1 MLVVGILLR
10 FVVMLILVERALTTT
25 ILFSEKLQVSFGEVL
40 MGQKSTKLSTSLS
53 IISLLVASFIAVFAF
68 WRIQIL
74 TEDVE
79 INRLRL
85 EVAEE
90 SLEKKINLVMTVIP
104 YCVWIVGGTY
114 PNGTVKTRAS
124 TLALSRTES
133 FSFKIYVSNIGDVFA
148 HLIYYAVFFSCDSP
162 LNYTEIQI
170 PLTETIVLK
179 PYESK
184 IFEYLFEPSR
194 SPPEV
199 ISTAHCFNLTFALGS
214 VETTIQ
220 KVVLAQFED

>member
-1 MLVVGILLR
+1 MDD
-10 FVVMLILVERALTTT
+10 
-25 ILFSEKLQVSFGEVL
+25 
-40 MGQKSTKLSTSLS
+40 KSTKLSTFLA
-53 IISLLVASFIAVFAF
+53 IISLLVSSSITIFAY

-79 INRLRL
+79 INRRRL
-85 EVAEE
+85 EVVEE
-90 SLEKKINLVMTVIP
+90 SLEKRVNLVMTVIP

-124 TLALSRTES
+124 TLTLSRTEN
-133 FSFKIYVSNIGDVFA
+133 FNFKIYVSNIGETFV
-148 HLIYYAVFFSCDSP
+148 HLIYYAVLFSCDSP

-184 IFEYLFEPSR
+184 ILEYLFEPSG

-199 ISTAHCFNLTFALGS
+199 ISSTHCFNLTSVLGS
-214 VETTIQ
+214 VEATIQ